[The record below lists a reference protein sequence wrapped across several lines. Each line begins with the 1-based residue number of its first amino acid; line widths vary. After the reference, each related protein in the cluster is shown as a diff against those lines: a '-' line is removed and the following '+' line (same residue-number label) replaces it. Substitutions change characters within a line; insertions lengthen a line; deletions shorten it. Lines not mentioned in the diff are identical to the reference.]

1 FGIWKG
7 MRRGRAPADSVS
19 STRESMRVTGRAK
32 HSSAH
37 PALNWLSATV
47 QDRKLA
53 LGTGPTVPFARSRG
67 APAASPCREFPPAV
81 LHYPPSP
88 CGRNPTMA
96 RPRPVTILAVLSL
109 FLAFWYLLVGAL
121 LSTGK
126 IPIGEMM
133 KQVPQ
138 FADMQE
144 TFERA
149 AVVFALLFGCAYLF
163 TGIGLLR
170 TMNWARASARV
181 LGVLGLLSALI
192 QMIQAFVAR
201 DP

>member
-1 FGIWKG
+1 
-7 MRRGRAPADSVS
+7 
-19 STRESMRVTGRAK
+19 
-32 HSSAH
+32 
-37 PALNWLSATV
+37 
-47 QDRKLA
+47 
-53 LGTGPTVPFARSRG
+53 
-67 APAASPCREFPPAV
+67 
-81 LHYPPSP
+81 
-88 CGRNPTMA
+88 MA

-201 DP
+201 DPVVFLGSAVIGGAFYWAFYYLGQASVRSAFAPHPPPGSAPQPPVASGPDSGM